1 MYSTSLCSYGRF
13 SCRQLIVWFWRM
25 LSSSFLC
32 TGFTATL
39 LFLSCISDSSHMPA
53 SLIFFFSFYIC
64 DLKNS
69 YADHRVTSPVF
80 TGPNHPYI
88 HPPSVDLCNS
98 CSIWCVR
105 VSDISAVIF
114 TSLSSSHSKAWSE
127 SPTLYAWQPLD
138 IPHTHGWS
146 CLFCWLT
153 GCVCVYVC
161 VCWLCDCVIVV
172 LNEASWVSHP
182 ICHLCRR
189 CYKGPW
195 EMQSWRLSPPPYVS
209 RGSSQSTC
217 HC

>member
-1 MYSTSLCSYGRF
+1 MPSTYRLVLANAVIFISLHRLYCHSFVFVLHLR
-13 SCRQLIVWFWRM
+13 LIPHACVF
-25 LSSSFLC
+25 
-32 TGFTATL
+32 
-39 LFLSCISDSSHMPA
+39 D
-53 SLIFFFSFYIC
+53 FFFSFYIC

-80 TGPNHPYI
+80 TGPNLQYI